1 MNIGQPTSREKLVGT
16 ATEVAANL
24 RALEAGN
31 QQHRMLHP
39 DAIALISDA
48 GLFKLIQ
55 PARIGGMEAD
65 IPTLQAVGR
74 ALSLGCAATGWVYL
88 VTGAHTWILGS
99 FPQAAQDEL
108 HADDPNTFVPG
119 SLASNGKAQIVD
131 GGFQVSG
138 RWQFASGCDYG
149 RWALL
154 CSMQSDSTREDPKH
168 IHYLVPASDF
178 AIEDTWYTLGLRGTG
193 SKDIVV
199 ENAFVPAHR
208 TMPTGDLFEG
218 VSPHAQAH
226 DSFVYEF
233 PVLASL
239 TFLVTGAAM
248 ALADRIYAEFVSLTS
263 HRRDRYDGST
273 KAKKATVQARLG
285 ESWSEIQCAE
295 LLVGEIASTFD
306 KAREKRQAF
315 DVQTRLDVK
324 MRASYAV
331 TLCRRASDRLFDAA
345 GANSIYER
353 SALLPLIQNLHTA
366 SHHAIIDFDN
376 NATAFGSQALGLGP
390 GTILY

>member
-1 MNIGQPTSREKLVGT
+1 MNAGHPPSREKLVAT
-16 ATEVAANL
+16 ATEVAAKL
-24 RALEAGN
+24 RVLEARN
-31 QQHRMLHP
+31 QDGRMLHP
-39 DAIALISDA
+39 DAIALIADA

-55 PARIGGMEAD
+55 PARIGGLEAD

-74 ALSLGCAATGWVYL
+74 ALSMGCAATGWVYL

-99 FPQAAQDEL
+99 FPEAAQDEL
-108 HADDPNTFVPG
+108 RADDPNTIVPG
-119 SLASNGKAQIVD
+119 SLASNGKAQKVD

-138 RWQFASGCDYG
+138 RWQFGSGCDYG

-154 CSMQSDSTREDPKH
+154 CSMQSASSREDPKH
-168 IHYLVPASDF
+168 IHYLVPSSDF
-178 AIEDTWYTLGLRGTG
+178 TLEDTWHTLGLRGTG
-193 SKDIVV
+193 SKDIIV

-218 VSPHAQAH
+218 ASPHAQAH
-226 DSFVYEF
+226 NSFVYEF

-248 ALADRIYAEFVSLTS
+248 ALADRIYAEFVSVTS

-273 KAKKATVQARLG
+273 KAKKATIQARVA
-285 ESWSEIQCAE
+285 ESWAEIRCAE
-295 LLVGEIASTFD
+295 LLVGEIASVFD
-306 KAREKRQAF
+306 KAREQRQAF
-315 DVQTRLDVK
+315 DVQTRIDVK

-353 SALLPLIQNLHTA
+353 SALLPLFQNLHTA
-366 SHHAIIDFDN
+366 SHHAIVDFDN

-390 GTILY
+390 GTILF